1 MSKTN
6 ITINVKD
13 LRKAA
18 IAIGFGFTVG
28 KNLGKLVNAG
38 IDGITLGILEITKR
52 RKKPNQKADNKF
64 SVIHNEEQDETDN
77 D

>member
-1 MSKTN
+1 MTKTN
-6 ITINVKD
+6 ISINTKD
-13 LRKAA
+13 LRNAA

-38 IDGITLGILEITKR
+38 INGITLGMLEIVKR
-52 RKKPNQKADNKF
+52 RKKSEQKFNKF
-64 SVIHNEEQDETDN
+64 SVIHNEEQDETNN